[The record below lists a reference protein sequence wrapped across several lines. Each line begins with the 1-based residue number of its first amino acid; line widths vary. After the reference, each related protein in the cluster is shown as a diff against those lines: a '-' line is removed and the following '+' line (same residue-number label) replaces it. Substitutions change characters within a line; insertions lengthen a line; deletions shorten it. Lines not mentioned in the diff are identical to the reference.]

1 MWQVC
6 FKEYDGGGMLVGLK
20 PVKASSVRSLWRRID
35 LYLSACQK
43 GMVREVGFYRD
54 GKNYPSIVSD
64 GKHRQFHAPI
74 TAIMP
79 LFGYMKRISE

>member
-20 PVKASSVRSLWRRID
+20 PVKAARVHSLWRRID
-35 LYLSACQK
+35 SYLSACQK

-64 GKHRQFHAPI
+64 GSTGSSTRRSRQSCRCSD
-74 TAIMP
+74 T
-79 LFGYMKRISE
+79 